1 IAQNTSSLFSA
12 SSERFGSAIHSTS
25 GKIRTLGPEI
35 STPYSRVARNLL
47 PFKYWTMVIHI
58 SDQLHIVIMISS
70 GGRIQPIRTE
80 ALKMFY
86 C

>member
-1 IAQNTSSLFSA
+1 
-12 SSERFGSAIHSTS
+12 
-25 GKIRTLGPEI
+25 
-35 STPYSRVARNLL
+35 
-47 PFKYWTMVIHI
+47 MVIHI

-86 C
+86 CWCSGYGAQDIMRELRPPIDKGEEDV